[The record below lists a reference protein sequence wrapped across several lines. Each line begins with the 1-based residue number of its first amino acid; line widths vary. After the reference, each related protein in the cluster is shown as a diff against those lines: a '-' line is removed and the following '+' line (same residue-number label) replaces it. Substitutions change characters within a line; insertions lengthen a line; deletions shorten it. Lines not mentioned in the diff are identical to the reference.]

1 MLRLKT
7 SLLVKSKIRF
17 LPEKKIGQFFTSSHM
32 PLCHELELSS
42 WLPDIP
48 RLDPWFLYFKKR
60 NKVMKGPP
68 KQKSGGPKCCLL
80 YFLKHKIWNARK
92 PCWFILMISNVHKLN
107 HRRSAS
113 LCKVNNPQGPFFYST
128 SFYGGHAWPCS
139 NSQMV
144 SANNEYYGPCDS
156 AQLAI
161 AVLVHLWCIP
171 HGRFVAGPRSFR
183 GIAWPASRIS

>member
-1 MLRLKT
+1 MLRLET

-17 LPEKKIGQFFTSSHM
+17 YQKKNWARFYIFTHCLCAVSSSCRAGY
-32 PLCHELELSS
+32 LISTD
-42 WLPDIP
+42 WIPDFCIS
-48 RLDPWFLYFKKR
+48 KKT
-60 NKVMKGPP
+60 KVMKGRP
-68 KQKSGGPKCCLL
+68 KQKSCGPKCCRLV
-80 YFLKHKIWNARK
+80 FLKHKNFNARK

-113 LCKVNNPQGPFFYST
+113 LCKVNNPQGPFFFT
-128 SFYGGHAWPCS
+128 SLYGWHAWPCCT
-139 NSQMV
+139 SQFV